1 MAELLMKNMLVEAD
15 RLLHKGEPFVMAR
28 IVRLVGSAPRTV
40 GACCIIRR
48 NGALLGTIGGGP
60 LEYQVI
66 ERAKE
71 LFTEGMSTLVHF
83 RLTGKELE
91 ASDMLCGGVAD
102 VYLEP
107 LLSENSAV
115 AEVYAQAA
123 RLVHEDLRGI
133 LVTLVAEGVGGLTP
147 DSRVLIHQGRVLA
160 GSLKGLPGDLSE
172 LTRKKKARL
181 APLPEDGGEVFIETV
196 APDPDLFLFGAGHV
210 SRAVAH
216 VAKMVGFCVT
226 VIDDREEF
234 ANRERFADADDIR
247 VAPFDGILARL
258 AVTHN
263 SYLVIVTRGHAYDY
277 TVLRDAL
284 KTQAA
289 YIGMIGSRSKRRTIY
304 DRLLEEGT
312 SREALSAVHAPIGLE
327 IGAGTPE
334 EIAVS
339 IVAELISVRPSG

>member
-1 MAELLMKNMLVEAD
+1 MAELPMKNMLFEAD
-15 RLLHKGEPFVMAR
+15 RLLHKREPFVMAR
-28 IVRLVGSAPRTV
+28 IIRLVGSAPRTV
-40 GACCIIRR
+40 GASCIIRR
-48 NGALLGTIGGGP
+48 NGALLGTIGGGL

-71 LFTEGMSTLVHF
+71 VLEEGVSTLVRF
-83 RLTGKELE
+83 RLTGKDLE

-107 LLSENSAV
+107 LTPENSDAV
-115 AEVYAQAA
+115 EVYAQAA
-123 RLVHEDLRGI
+123 RLVQENLRGT
-133 LVTLVAEGVGGLTP
+133 LVTLVAEGLGGLTQ
-147 DSRVLIHQGRVLA
+147 DNRVLIHQGRVLA
-160 GSLKGLPGDLSE
+160 GGLKRLPDDLSE
-172 LTRKKKARL
+172 LTRKKKARV

-226 VIDDREEF
+226 VIDDRAEF
-234 ANRERFADADDIR
+234 ANRERFPDADQIL
-247 VAPFDGILARL
+247 VAPFDGIMARL

-263 SYLVIVTRGHAYDY
+263 TYLVIVTRGHAHDY

-284 KTQAA
+284 KTRAA
-289 YIGMIGSRSKRRTIY
+289 YIGMIGSRTKRRAIY

-312 SREALSAVHAPIGLE
+312 AREALRAVHAPIGLDL
-327 IGAGTPE
+327 GAGTPE

-339 IVAELISVRPSG
+339 IVAELIKGRSSG